1 MGDNLAEDL
10 NATIASAVNAR
21 IEAQVAEAM
30 SGDAVLGQYV
40 QSALRQTVE
49 VNKRDG
55 GYGKERD
62 GGYGKERVT
71 FLSATLGEAIR
82 AATKAA
88 VAAYFAQ
95 HADDLEAEVAKAL
108 RRNSKDIAVTLIE
121 SLTTAAAKP
130 YGVNV
135 AMSLKM
141 PND

>member
-1 MGDNLAEDL
+1 MGDNLVEDL

-30 SGDAVLGQYV
+30 SGDAVLGRYI

-55 GYGKERD
+55 S
-62 GGYGKERVT
+62 YGKERVT
-71 FLSATLGEAIR
+71 FLSATLGDAIR
-82 AATKAA
+82 DATKAA

-121 SLTTAAAKP
+121 SLTAAAAKP

-141 PND
+141 PSD

>member
-49 VNKRDG
+49 VNK
-55 GYGKERD
+55 RD